1 VTASLLSGNAT
12 YCLLVP
18 HYNHHEQL
26 ARFLPGLIAAGL
38 PILIVDDGSCAK
50 SVVAL
55 KAMTANHD
63 GVELLLLAE
72 NSGKGVAV
80 MEGIARAAE
89 LGYSHAVQIDADG
102 QHCAADIS
110 KLLAASSQN
119 PAALVSGLPL
129 FGDDI
134 PLARLRGRKLS
145 LWLVRF
151 ETLSM
156 SIEDAMC
163 GFRVYPCAAM
173 LSLHRRWPVGSRM
186 QFDLEV
192 LVRWIWAGK
201 PIHFVPTAVQYP
213 VQGLSHFRMVADN
226 LRIGFMHARLIV
238 GMLLLAPWLLIR
250 KLPQI

>member
-1 VTASLLSGNAT
+1 MLVDGLS

-26 ARFLPGLIAAGL
+26 ARFLPDLLSTGM
-38 PILIVDDGSCAK
+38 PILIVDDGSCAQ
-50 SVVAL
+50 SVAAL
-55 KAMTANHD
+55 TALLAGHA
-63 GVELLLLAE
+63 GIECLLLE
-72 NSGKGVAV
+72 KNGGKGTAV
-80 MEGIARAAE
+80 MRGIEKAAL
-89 LGYSHAVQIDADG
+89 LGYSHSVQIDADG
-102 QHCAADIS
+102 QHCAADIG
-110 KLLAASSQN
+110 KLVAVSSAD
-119 PAALVSGLPL
+119 PAALVSGLPQ
-129 FGDDI
+129 FGTDI

-145 LWLVRF
+145 LWLVRL

-173 LSLHRRWPVGSRM
+173 LSLHRRRSVGARM

-192 LVRWIWAGK
+192 LVRWLWAGR

-238 GMLLLAPWLLIR
+238 GMLLLSPLLIYR
-250 KLPQI
+250 KFARH